1 MQLSQRKELAAAC
14 EKQEALLQALFA
26 RYPAG
31 LPSAEEIRRQREHFL
46 DAQQAC
52 RRLGELTLC
61 DEDREIVAR
70 AKKAYLRTGR
80 KRSRSWTNARGSA
93 RSWESCRRSFRR
105 SCCPKRQND

>member
-61 DEDREIVAR
+61 DKDREIVAR
-70 AKKAYLRTGR
+70 EEGLFADREKTQQELDECTRQCTQLGELQAKLS
-80 KRSRSWTNARGSA
+80 SRA
-93 RSWESCRRSFRR
+93 
-105 SCCPKRQND
+105 CCPKRQND